1 MGSIESFY
9 SRTYNWVFS
18 SKARQEMK
26 QLEDQIKK
34 IENYIFLKTTDIVEA
49 KNTLLLLRSRYNDL
63 SASRAASKVLRLK
76 LIFYEY
82 LDKTGRLLAWKIRQQ
97 QTERTVTIIESS
109 TGNIVDPVEINE
121 AFRTYYE
128 KLYSSECSINVDIQ
142 KQFLDSLN
150 ILQISIEEKNKLDE
164 DLTLQE
170 IGEAIDSGRLRAQM
184 GFL

>member
-1 MGSIESFY
+1 
-9 SRTYNWVFS
+9 
-18 SKARQEMK
+18 MK

-34 IENYIFLKTTDIVEA
+34 FENYIFLKTTDIVEA

-82 LDKTGRLLAWKIRQQ
+82 WDKTGRLLAWKIRQQ

-109 TGNIVDPVEINE
+109 NRNIVDPVEINE

-128 KLYSSECSINVDIQ
+128 KLYSS
-142 KQFLDSLN
+142 
-150 ILQISIEEKNKLDE
+150 
-164 DLTLQE
+164 
-170 IGEAIDSGRLRAQM
+170 
-184 GFL
+184 